1 MPKKSFF
8 DHPTKIEFLQKAK
21 VQPNVCEKVINRVNK
36 LVSDQSEGRLFAVVH
51 LCGKQ
56 FKVTAG
62 DLVVIEGYWA
72 PTVGD
77 QIRLQKVLLT
87 GGDKFTLTGRPL
99 LKAGLVDVQATIV
112 EKTIAHARTTFKK
125 KRRKQYQRI
134 KWHRAAQ
141 TLLRINSI
149 TINNEIGKN
158 ETAVEEC

>member
-1 MPKKSFF
+1 M
-8 DHPTKIEFLQKAK
+8 
-21 VQPNVCEKVINRVNK
+21 NK
-36 LVSDQSEGRLFAVVH
+36 LVIGQSEGRLFAIVH

-62 DLVVIEGYWA
+62 DLIVIEGYWA
-72 PTVGD
+72 PTIGD
-77 QIRLQKVLLT
+77 KIRLEKVLVV
-87 GGDKFTLTGRPL
+87 GGNEFSLAGRPL
-99 LKAGLVDVQATIV
+99 VKPGLVDVQATIV

-125 KRRKQYQRI
+125 KRRKQYRRI

-158 ETAVEEC
+158 ETV